1 MGLVL
6 KDFGEHKMYLHERD
20 PGISRT
26 LKKPGGYKKREIEF
40 MTVLREQLEEGS
52 TAMDIGANIGFVTLA
67 MAKKV
72 GPEGKVISVEPVK
85 KNLKALRKNVDIN
98 NYQDRVEIHSLAFS
112 NRNGEGA
119 FFESK
124 RSNLGR
130 LEDRVKD
137 TAGERIVEVMT
148 IDSFVERHNVVP
160 TFYKM
165 DIEGHEIQV
174 LEGMMKT
181 LEATPHVKILME
193 VHPTLYKEPDRM
205 AANLRALIQMGFGPR
220 YVISAAVGLPDLF
233 KEKGYKPTR
242 VFESSGWERG
252 LFEGVD
258 PEDMIHFTAYKHR
271 QLSKNRKKTSKKIVR
286 AVMLEK

>member
-6 KDFGEHKMYLHERD
+6 KDFGEHKMYLHGRD

-26 LKKPGGYKKREIEF
+26 LKKPGGYRKREIEF
-40 MTVLREQLEEGS
+40 MTVLREQLEVGS
-52 TAMDIGANIGFVTLA
+52 TVMDIGANIGFVTLT
-67 MAKKV
+67 MAKGV
-72 GPEGKVISVEPVK
+72 GPKGKVIAVEPVK
-85 KNLKALRKNVDIN
+85 KNYKVLRKNVAIN
-98 NYQDRVEIHSLAFS
+98 NYEDRVETYEFAFS
-112 NRNGEGA
+112 NRNGEGT

-137 TAGERIVEVMT
+137 TAGKATVPVIT
-148 IDSFVERHNVVP
+148 IDKFVEDHGILP

-174 LEGMMKT
+174 LEGMMAT
-181 LEATPHVKILME
+181 LDRTPHAKILME

-205 AANLRALIQMGFGPR
+205 ANNLRTLVKMGFSPR
-220 YVISAAVGLPDLF
+220 YVISAAVGQPDLF
-233 KEKGYKPTR
+233 KKKGYKPTR

-258 PEDMIHFTAYKHR
+258 PEDMIHFTAYKHT

-286 AVMLEK
+286 AIMLEK